1 MENTKERRNIT
12 IALYDFRAE
21 KKGQVSMKKNDLLL
35 VKPSTGKWIF
45 STNRDESG
53 WVPQTFILILNEVKS
68 EKKARKDHLGTEN
81 YSLSFSKGDTIRIYK
96 ELSGWGIG
104 QNGTKIGYFP
114 LKYVS

>member
-1 MENTKERRNIT
+1 MKS
-12 IALYDFRAE
+12 
-21 KKGQVSMKKNDLLL
+21 KVKKN
-35 VKPSTGKWIF
+35 
-45 STNRDESG
+45 
-53 WVPQTFILILNEVKS
+53 
-68 EKKARKDHLGTEN
+68 ARKDHLGTKN